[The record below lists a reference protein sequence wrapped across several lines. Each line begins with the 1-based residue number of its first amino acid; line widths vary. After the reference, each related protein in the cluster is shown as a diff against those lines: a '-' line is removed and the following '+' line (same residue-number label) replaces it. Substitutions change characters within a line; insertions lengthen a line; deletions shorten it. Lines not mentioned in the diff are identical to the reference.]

1 MNVVAVD
8 DEPISLDCLEV
19 VLSNTPGIDS
29 VHSFLTPTDTL
40 EWFSSHTADIAF
52 LDIEMKGMNGL
63 ALAAKIREAHPD
75 CSIIFVTSHRD
86 YAVKA
91 FQMHVDGYLMK
102 PVKQEDVQEEI
113 EYLKEKQP
121 EATTNESSKKI
132 KIRCF
137 GNFDV
142 FYNDNVV
149 KFSLSKSKELFA
161 YLIHRKGSAVS
172 MSELAAVLF
181 EDKNDSTSTQS
192 QIRNLI
198 SDMKKSIT
206 TAGIQED
213 LFVKSRGYISIK
225 PELFECDYYDFLN
238 AKTSAVNSY
247 SGEYMAQ
254 YSWAEF
260 TVGYL
265 ESLIN
270 K

>member
-1 MNVVAVD
+1 MIVVAVD
-8 DEPISLDCLEV
+8 DDDISLDCLEV
-19 VLSNTPGIDS
+19 VLSNTPGINK
-29 VHSFLTPTDTL
+29 VYSFLKPAETL

-52 LDIEMKGMNGL
+52 LDIEMKEMNGL
-63 ALAAKIREAHPD
+63 ALAAKIREKHPD
-75 CSIIFVTSHRD
+75 CSIIFVTSHMD

-102 PVKQEDVQEEI
+102 PVNQKDVEEEI
-113 EYLKEKQP
+113 EYLKKGKLSEQS
-121 EATTNESSKKI
+121 TTSQKI

-142 FYNDNVV
+142 FYNNKVV

-161 YLIHRKGSAVS
+161 YLIHRKGSEVS

-206 TAGIQED
+206 SAGINEEI
-213 LFVKSRGYISIK
+213 FVKSRGYISIK

-265 ESLIN
+265 ESIIN